1 MSALKP
7 ASAIVVG
14 AGVGGL
20 GAAALLAAAGHDVTV
35 LDRASEPG
43 GKAMAHEVGGR
54 AIDAGPTVCTMRWV
68 FDDLF
73 AQVGARLEDYLSL
86 SPART
91 LARHAWDDGS
101 RLDLHADI
109 DETADAI
116 GRFAGAADARGYRA
130 FCERSQAI
138 HDALQRPFMSAP
150 RTTVAGLIWRAG
162 LSGLPALARIS
173 PFQRLW
179 PALGEHFSDP
189 RLRQLF
195 GRYAT
200 YCGSS
205 PFLAPATLMLV
216 AHVERSG
223 VWLVEGGMAALA
235 RALAAL
241 ARGQGAR
248 LRTGAD
254 VVEILVERGRVAGVR
269 LDSGECLHSD
279 VVVFNGDVAAL
290 ADGSLGPGA
299 ARGLEAH
306 ARRWRQSD
314 QRSLSALTWSVLA
327 RSSGFPLSRHNVFF
341 SQDYRAEFDD
351 LATRRRLPG
360 DPTIYVCAQDRDDQ
374 GACAADG
381 ERLLC
386 LVNAP
391 AQADRR
397 WLTDKEI
404 AACETNAFGRLQRCG
419 LQLQTLAP
427 IRRTTPEDFAQR
439 FPGTGG
445 ALYGPASHGWQASF
459 RRLGSRHPLP
469 GLYLAG
475 GSTHPGPGV
484 PMATL
489 SGRLAAAAI
498 EQDRASMRRWH
509 PGAMPGGISMR

>member
-1 MSALKP
+1 MSRLKT

-20 GAAALLAAAGHDVTV
+20 GAAALLAASGYDVT
-35 LDRASEPG
+35 LLERTTEPG
-43 GKAMAHEVGGR
+43 GKIRTLDVGGR

-68 FDDLF
+68 FDELF
-73 AQVGARLEDYLSL
+73 AQAGARLEDYLSVT
-86 SPART
+86 PART

-109 DETADAI
+109 DETVDAI

-130 FCERSQAI
+130 FCERSRRI
-138 HDALQRPFMSAP
+138 HDALERPFMNAP
-150 RTTVAGLIWRAG
+150 RTNVAGLVWRAG
-162 LSGLPALARIS
+162 LAGLPALARIS
-173 PFQRLW
+173 PFKGLW
-179 PALGEHFSDP
+179 PALGRHFADP

-223 VWLVEGGMAALA
+223 VWLVDGGMMAVAG
-235 RALAAL
+235 ALAAL
-241 ARGQGAR
+241 ARRQGAR
-248 LRTGAD
+248 LRFGAD
-254 VVEILVERGRVAGVR
+254 VAEILVDAGGASGVR
-269 LDSGECLHSD
+269 LAGGECLYAD

-290 ADGSLGPGA
+290 ADGSLGPAA

-306 ARRWRQSD
+306 ARRWRQPQ

-327 RSSGFPLSRHNVFF
+327 RSTGFPLARHNVFF

-351 LATRRRLPG
+351 LVTRRRLPG
-360 DPTIYVCAQDRDDQ
+360 DPTVYVCAQDRDDAS
-374 GACAADG
+374 ACSVDG

-391 AQADRR
+391 AQADRH

-404 AACETNAFGRLQRCG
+404 AACETSAFGRLQRCG
-419 LQLQTLAP
+419 LRREPLAP
-427 IRRTTPEDFAQR
+427 MRRTTPEHFAQR
-439 FPGTGG
+439 FPSTGG
-445 ALYGPASHGWQASF
+445 ALYGPASHGWRASF
-459 RRLGSRHPLP
+459 QRLGSRHPLP

-489 SGRLAAAAI
+489 SGRLAAAAV
-498 EQDRASMRRWH
+498 EQDRASMRRLH
-509 PGAMPGGISMR
+509 TMATPGGLSMR

>member
-1 MSALKP
+1 MSPLKT

-35 LDRASEPG
+35 LERASEPG
-43 GKAMAHEVGGR
+43 GKIRAHDVGGR
-54 AIDAGPTVCTMRWV
+54 SIDAGPTVLTMRWV
-68 FDDLF
+68 FDELF
-73 AQVGARLEDYLSL
+73 AQAGARLEDHLVV

-109 DETADAI
+109 SETADAI
-116 GRFAGAADARGYRA
+116 GRFSGAADARGYRA
-130 FCERSQAI
+130 FCTRAQSI
-138 HDALQRPFMSAP
+138 HDALERPFMNAP
-150 RTTVAGLIWRAG
+150 RTNVAGLVWRAG
-162 LSGLPALARIS
+162 LAGLPRLARIS
-173 PFQRLW
+173 PFQHLW
-179 PALGEHFSDP
+179 PALGRHFADP

-216 AHVERSG
+216 AHVERAG
-223 VWLVEGGMAALA
+223 VWLVDGGMLAVARALTALA
-235 RALAAL
+235 RS
-241 ARGQGAR
+241 RGAR
-248 LRTGAD
+248 VRTGAD
-254 VVEILVERGRVAGVR
+254 VVEILVERGRAAGVR
-269 LDSGECLHSD
+269 LASGECLHAD

-306 ARRWRQSD
+306 ARRWQQPD

-327 RSSGFPLSRHNVFF
+327 RSTGFALSRHNVFF
-341 SQDYRAEFDD
+341 SRDYRAEFDD
-351 LATRRRLPG
+351 LATRRVPR
-360 DPTIYVCAQDRDDQ
+360 DPTVYVCAQDRDDT
-374 GACAADG
+374 GACSADG

-397 WLTDKEI
+397 WLNDKEI

-427 IRRTTPEDFAQR
+427 MRRTTPEDFAQR

-498 EQDRASMRRWH
+498 EQDRASMRRLH
-509 PGAMPGGISMR
+509 AMAMPGGISMR